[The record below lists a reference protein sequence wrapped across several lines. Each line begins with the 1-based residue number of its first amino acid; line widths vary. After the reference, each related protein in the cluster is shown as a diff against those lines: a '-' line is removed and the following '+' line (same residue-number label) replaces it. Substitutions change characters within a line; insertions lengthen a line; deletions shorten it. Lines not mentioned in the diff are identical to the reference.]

1 MPLTPAAKALMLPAI
16 EPNEMRLHSANP
28 GTSGA
33 NELTQGTGY
42 SRQAVAYDAA
52 SGGVRVQSAA
62 VIFGFPAAEETATH
76 ASVWDTTIPAC
87 LGYAEL
93 SASKTGSAPD
103 TLTVNPG
110 EINLN
115 A

>member
-1 MPLTPAAKALMLPAI
+1 MPLTPASKTAMLAAI
-16 EPNEMRLHSANP
+16 NPTQMRLHSADP
-28 GTSGA
+28 GTGGA

-42 SRQAVAYDAA
+42 SRQTVAYNAE
-52 SGGVRVQSAA
+52 SGGARVQSAA
-62 VIFGFPAAEETATH
+62 VTFTFPAVSVTASH
-76 ASVWDTTIPAC
+76 ASVWEGAVC
-87 LGYAEL
+87 RGYGPL
-93 SASKTGSAPD
+93 SAPKTGSSPD